1 VEYQILLFVL
11 IIVVGTAGELCVARA
26 MKDIGEIEDF
36 RPASLVRVLA
46 GALRLRWMQLGL
58 LMMTV
63 AFLALLAALSVGKV
77 SVVIPVTALSYVVGA
92 LGGNFFLREHVSWRR
107 CFGVLLVCLGT
118 ALVVISA

>member
-1 VEYQILLFVL
+1 MEYQILLFVL

-26 MKDIGEIEDF
+26 MKNIGEIEDF
-36 RPASLVRVLA
+36 RPASLVRVIA

-92 LGGNFFLREHVSWRR
+92 LGGKLFLREHVSWRR
-107 CFGVLLVCLGT
+107 CVGVLLVCLGT

>member
-1 VEYQILLFVL
+1 
-11 IIVVGTAGELCVARA
+11 
-26 MKDIGEIEDF
+26 
-36 RPASLVRVLA
+36 
-46 GALRLRWMQLGL
+46 MQLGL

-92 LGGNFFLREHVSWRR
+92 LGGKFFSASSFVGR
-107 CFGVLLVCLGT
+107 CVGVLLVCLGT